1 MVAKLSAWLISSSL
15 SSFNTKLS
23 QTMPR
28 KQLKHVTQENFQEL
42 KGVNRKN
49 NHQCKNKIRSF
60 YIILTFF
67 PVGTD
72 PVNETLSTSGCD
84 ESKWPV
90 LAPPW
95 TMFKAPL
102 GSPASVKISA
112 IKIAVNGVSGEGL
125 NTIVFPQASAG
136 VDFQVQIWNG

>member
-1 MVAKLSAWLISSSL
+1 
-15 SSFNTKLS
+15 
-23 QTMPR
+23 MPR
-28 KQLKHVTQENFQEL
+28 KQLKHVTQENFREL
-42 KGVNRKN
+42 KWVNQKN
-49 NHQCKNKIRSF
+49 NRQGKNKIRSF

-95 TMFKAPL
+95 TMFNAPL

>member
-1 MVAKLSAWLISSSL
+1 MPNRRKNGAWKSERRGEGGGQTQRLLQNFVFCACPNTLHLGTDGRKAKCLTRSSL

-42 KGVNRKN
+42 KWVNQKN
-49 NHQCKNKIRSF
+49 NRQCKNKIRSF

-90 LAPPW
+90 LAPP
-95 TMFKAPL
+95 
-102 GSPASVKISA
+102 
-112 IKIAVNGVSGEGL
+112 
-125 NTIVFPQASAG
+125 
-136 VDFQVQIWNG
+136 